1 MLVVS
6 PSDLPSVY
14 VYIIVYTYIYNYIY
28 TSPFPDKISNLDGEL
43 WILESQQLPMLLR
56 SFIMRPGVT
65 RHAKPFDTCCRGCA
79 LGCGWLVATSFSHI
93 EPILPSK
100 HCGLTPS
107 NIENN
112 VISQSECWFDWL
124 YPPVVS
130 VVQPWQEKILSFK
143 MQIQVLNNWLDMF
156 LSLFINKTRC
166 LLWMTIQYFWT
177 HVAHALQT
185 TQWFA
190 LWPGRGMTP
199 CVVA

>member
-1 MLVVS
+1 
-6 PSDLPSVY
+6 
-14 VYIIVYTYIYNYIY
+14 
-28 TSPFPDKISNLDGEL
+28 
-43 WILESQQLPMLLR
+43 MLLR

-124 YPPVVS
+124 YPPVV
-130 VVQPWQEKILSFK
+130 QPWQEKIFSFK
-143 MQIQVLNNWLDMF
+143 MQVIYQRFVQVLNNWLDMF

-166 LLWMTIQYFWT
+166 LLWMTIQYFLDPCIANHPVVCSVARQGHDALCGRIDPSKAHMGHEPPFHG
-177 HVAHALQT
+177 HVPWLHE
-185 TQWFA
+185 
-190 LWPGRGMTP
+190 RP
-199 CVVA
+199 C